1 MPFYSQ
7 TEATQFQWVINW
19 KCFFINLI
27 PQYIMQLLVKNQG
40 GNYSSQLL
48 NTAEN
53 FKTLPIKKNSVL
65 NPSYI
70 VLLFHFFLQIQM
82 ITEIDI
88 SFNDRYYIQ

>member
-1 MPFYSQ
+1 
-7 TEATQFQWVINW
+7 
-19 KCFFINLI
+19 
-27 PQYIMQLLVKNQG
+27 MQLLVKNQG
-40 GNYSSQLL
+40 DNYSSQLL

-53 FKTLPIKKNSVL
+53 FKTLPIQKNSVL

-70 VLLFHFFLQIQM
+70 VLLFHLFLQIQM